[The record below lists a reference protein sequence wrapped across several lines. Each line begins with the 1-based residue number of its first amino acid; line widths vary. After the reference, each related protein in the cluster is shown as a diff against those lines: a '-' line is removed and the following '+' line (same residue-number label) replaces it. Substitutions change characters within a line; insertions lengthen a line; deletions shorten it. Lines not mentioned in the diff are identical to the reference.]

1 MTTPHNPAPPP
12 TFDPGLTQQYT
23 GALVRAINKD
33 GSFNVYRKGLRG
45 AVGSVYIHLVRI
57 SWPMFLSIFG
67 LAYLLVN
74 FFFAGIYLE
83 LGRGALHASE
93 RDLGLVSF
101 AQAFFFSA
109 QTLTTVGYG
118 SLYPFGV
125 AANFVS
131 AIEVAIGLAGFALG
145 TSLMFARFSRPSSR
159 LVFSEGMVIA
169 PYRGITSLQFRIANL
184 RSNVLMDLQADM
196 LLMTVERAADG
207 QLKRNF
213 AGLPLERKQINFL
226 ALTWTVVHP
235 IDEASPLFGKTR
247 EDLDRLQAELL
258 ILIRGY
264 DDAFFQVVH
273 TRYSYRWDEITW
285 EARFLPAFEVSAGGQ
300 LVLDVEKIGLTA
312 PAATAP

>member
-1 MTTPHNPAPPP
+1 MTSPQNPAPPA
-12 TFDPGLTQQYT
+12 FDPGLTQQYT

-45 AVGSVYIHLVRI
+45 AAGSAYIHLVRI
-57 SWPMFLSIFG
+57 SWPKFLFIFG

-74 FFFAGIYLE
+74 CLFAGIYLE

-93 RDLGLVSF
+93 RDLGLVSY

-125 AANFVS
+125 AANFVA

-145 TSLMFARFSRPSSR
+145 TSLMFARFSRPNSR
-159 LVFSEGMVIA
+159 LVFSDGMVVA

-184 RSNVLMDLQADM
+184 RNNVLMDLDADL
-196 LLMTVERAADG
+196 LLMTVERGADG

-213 AGLPLERKQINFL
+213 AALPLERRRVNFL
-226 ALTWTVVHP
+226 ALTWTIVHP
-235 IDEASPLFGKTR
+235 IDEHSPLFGKTR
-247 EDLDRLQAELL
+247 EDFERLQAELL

-273 TRYSYRWDEITW
+273 TRYSYRWDEIEW
-285 EARFLPAFEVSAGGQ
+285 AARFLPAFEVSPGGQ
-300 LVLDVEKIGLTA
+300 LVLDAGKIGLTA
-312 PAATAP
+312 PAAITP